1 MAGDDPLMRIQPL
14 EPRRTSLGS
23 TQGLHPSSAAS
34 SASSTSA
41 PGSFRDVLAQAVG
54 EVQRLQTEADTTI
67 KQLIAG
73 EIKDVT
79 QAMMA
84 VEKADVAF
92 QTLMGVRNKIV
103 TAYEEI
109 MRMQV

>member
-14 EPRRTSLGS
+14 EPRRTQLGS
-23 TQGLHPSSAAS
+23 ATGLHPSGPT
-34 SASSTSA
+34 SSTSA
-41 PGSFRDVLAQAVG
+41 TSFRDVLAQTIG

-67 KQLIAG
+67 KQLVAG

-79 QAMMA
+79 QAMIA

-92 QTLMGVRNKIV
+92 QTLMSVRNKIV

>member
-1 MAGDDPLMRIQPL
+1 MSEPINLPDINARRVSPAQLDPGQLRTGPAGRTPL
-14 EPRRTSLGS
+14 EAG
-23 TQGLHPSSAAS
+23 Q
-34 SASSTSA
+34 
-41 PGSFRDVLAQAVG
+41 SFTEVLNDSIG
-54 EVQRLQTEADTTI
+54 EVQRLQTQADDTI
-67 KQLIAG
+67 RQLVAG

-79 QAMMA
+79 DAMVA

-92 QTLMGVRNKIV
+92 QTLMGVRNRIV